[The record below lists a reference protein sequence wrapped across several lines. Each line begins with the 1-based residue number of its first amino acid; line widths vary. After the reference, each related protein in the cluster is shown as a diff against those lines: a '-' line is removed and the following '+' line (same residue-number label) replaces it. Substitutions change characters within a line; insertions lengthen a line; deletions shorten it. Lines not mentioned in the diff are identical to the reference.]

1 MMALGLRRLAALGM
15 ALAMT
20 ACVQRAGVIDTVDSD
35 GRWRLEGRLA
45 VSDGRDSGSG
55 SVTWEQDGAYYTIQ
69 LRAPVSGQSW
79 RLSGDDALCTL
90 EGLRPYPLTADS
102 PERLLEREL
111 GWHLPVAPLRD
122 WLQGRPMH
130 ADTPVERDAE
140 GRITGFAEAGW
151 RIDYRDFRD
160 GRPTRIGA
168 RKPPYQVRLA
178 IKSWVALP

>member
-1 MMALGLRRLAALGM
+1 MSRRLLRIASALLVVLAVAACG
-15 ALAMT
+15 
-20 ACVQRAGVIDTVDSD
+20 RRGGIIDTVETD

-55 SVTWEQDGAYYTIQ
+55 SVTWEQDGAYFTIQ

-102 PERLLEREL
+102 PEHLLAREL

-122 WLQGRPMH
+122 WLQGWPMD
-130 ADTPVERDAE
+130 AATAVERDAE
-140 GRITGFAEAGW
+140 GRVVGFAEAGW

-160 GRPTRIGA
+160 GRPTRIRA

-178 IKSWVALP
+178 IQSWVVLP